1 MTPSQR
7 SRTAAAAGS
16 GSEPTKVVMERRV
29 QPGAETRF
37 QGWLRTLL
45 DTACDFGGLE
55 GSSVLTAGTSG
66 HYFIL
71 LRFASAER
79 MQQWQAS
86 QPLAALVREANTF
99 SVSADASPIKTGLE
113 TWFTLPG
120 LPAPRTA
127 PPKWKMGLV
136 TWLALLPQVII
147 LAFALAPLRLPFLL
161 NGAISTAIP
170 VATLTWL
177 VMPNLTRLLYTWLYA
192 GQEATT

>member
-1 MTPSQR
+1 MTPRQS
-7 SRTAAAAGS
+7 SGTAFGA
-16 GSEPTKVVMERRV
+16 GSEPTKVVMERQV

-79 MQQWQAS
+79 MQQWQDS
-86 QPLAALVREANTF
+86 QQLAALVREANTF
-99 SVSADASPIKTGLE
+99 SASADASPIKTGLE

-127 PPKWKMGLV
+127 PPQWKMALV
-136 TWLALLPQVII
+136 TWLALLPQVIV
-147 LAFALAPLRLPFLL
+147 LAFALEPLRMPFLV
-161 NGAISTAIP
+161 NAAVSTAIP

-177 VMPNLTRLLYTWLYA
+177 VMPNLTRLLYSWLYA
-192 GQEATT
+192 GHEAIT